1 MTKLKDWISH
11 HPTKALVL
19 FAFAVLAG
27 VVMCESF
34 VLGLCV
40 LVLTYGVFVL
50 VFYYDTLRLLSI
62 MLALSLVPCARAQ
75 DFKPAAPFFLGG
87 LVILVGVGLGF
98 VSCRAIKACRK
109 VAASKT
115 NLPPDELQFQ
125 VAGVGE
131 VGAAFFWPETDP
143 CYAERLAP
151 VAPTVFAL
159 TIAVESVSNA
169 TVTATAST
177 GFEFVQS
184 WESFQEELARHGLAA
199 TTGHT
204 NFSSFERN
212 LQPCSAEQVPIA
224 FNFATRTATI
234 GRGGVLV
241 AVERSANLR
250 EWETVLR
257 VEVEPGGLPLLVED
271 TSEGACFYRV
281 TTRTP

>member
-1 MTKLKDWISH
+1 MNKLKDWICH
-11 HPTKALVL
+11 HPTKAIVL

-62 MLALSLVPCARAQ
+62 MLALSLAPCARAQ
-75 DFKPAAPFFLGG
+75 EFKPAAPFFLGG
-87 LVILVGVGLGF
+87 LVILVGFGLGF
-98 VSCRAIKACRK
+98 VSCKAIKACRK
-109 VAASKT
+109 IGASKT
-115 NLPPDELQFQ
+115 NLPPEQFQ

-143 CYAERLAP
+143 CYAERLVP

-177 GFEFVQS
+177 GYEFVQS
-184 WESFQEELARHGLAA
+184 WGEFTEEMGHHGLVVP
-199 TTGHT
+199 
-204 NFSSFERN
+204 SSPVLSASYERN
-212 LQPCSAEQVPIA
+212 LQPCSAEQVPIS
-224 FNFATRTATI
+224 FDFATRTATI

-241 AVERSANLR
+241 TVERSANLR

-257 VEVEPGGLPLLVED
+257 IEVEAGGLPLLVSD
-271 TSEGACFYRV
+271 ASEAQQFFRV
-281 TTRTP
+281 TLSTP

>member
-1 MTKLKDWISH
+1 MTKFKDWICH
-11 HPTKALVL
+11 HPTKAIVL

-40 LVLTYGVFVL
+40 LTLTYGVFVL
-50 VFYYDTLRLLSI
+50 VFYYDTLRLLSV

-109 VAASKT
+109 IGASKT
-115 NLPPDELQFQ
+115 NLPPEQFQ

-131 VGAAFFWPETDP
+131 FGGAFFWPETDP
-143 CYAERLAP
+143 CYAERLVP
-151 VAPTVFAL
+151 VAPTLFAL

-169 TVTATAST
+169 SVTATAST
-177 GFEFVQS
+177 GYEFVQS
-184 WESFQEELARHGLAA
+184 WGEFTEEMGHHGLVVP
-199 TTGHT
+199 
-204 NFSSFERN
+204 SSPALSASYERN
-212 LQPCSAEQVPIA
+212 LQPCDPELVPITMDWR
-224 FNFATRTATI
+224 TRTATV

-241 AVERSANLR
+241 TIERSDDLKTWEPLLR
-250 EWETVLR
+250 I
-257 VEVEPGGLPLLVED
+257 EVEPGGLPLLVED
-271 TSEGACFYRV
+271 VSDGGQSFYRV
-281 TTRTP
+281 TTSK